1 MTCHLIVMRSQ
12 TVCPV
17 PLFGKKS
24 NRPPR
29 AAHLL
34 ARTPAMS
41 LETSAN
47 ADEENENCTRGFPVK
62 DVDVSRA
69 LRASDARLNRKWER
83 AMVDSGRRCRDDDG
97 RPGDYVRAFARANG
111 IGRAS
116 RRELWM
122 AWSGGEGKRAA
133 AMRRGEASYAATT
146 ARDRAEEDGGDEDGG
161 DDDGGERGERWTRCF
176 EQIDLDVPRT
186 FPEHE
191 KFREGGDGLVR
202 LRRVL
207 RAAARTSAKTSG
219 YVQGMNYLAGFLL
232 CVYDGEHEDDEECA
246 YWVLRCVTEDMFP
259 GYFEP
264 GLKTLRSDLEEL
276 DYRFSRVSEEAHGK
290 LQSMGLAVKFFTARW
305 LMCGLVGCAAA
316 PIVLRVWDL
325 LFVDAD
331 RQPRETLLRCSLAIL
346 ALQAPFIRAAEDM
359 NASVECIREAGSTID
374 NIEAYL
380 QRVSDLRG
388 RHFPS
393 KPVEAPTVA
402 TPSRKRTRYEPPPPT
417 PARAAMTPVGNTLYA
432 SLISFFSPT
441 PNKPSTA
448 TPSTARASGL
458 APKRLWSFGENG
470 EVQARST
477 KRKRDDAETKSTQ
490 TRSTPS
496 CGRTPRRSPRLAR

>member
-1 MTCHLIVMRSQ
+1 M
-12 TVCPV
+12 
-17 PLFGKKS
+17 
-24 NRPPR
+24 
-29 AAHLL
+29 
-34 ARTPAMS
+34 
-41 LETSAN
+41 
-47 ADEENENCTRGFPVK
+47 
-62 DVDVSRA
+62 
-69 LRASDARLNRKWER
+69 
-83 AMVDSGRRCRDDDG
+83 
-97 RPGDYVRAFARANG
+97 
-111 IGRAS
+111 
-116 RRELWM
+116 
-122 AWSGGEGKRAA
+122 
-133 AMRRGEASYAATT
+133 
-146 ARDRAEEDGGDEDGG
+146 
-161 DDDGGERGERWTRCF
+161 
-176 EQIDLDVPRT
+176 
-186 FPEHE
+186 
-191 KFREGGDGLVR
+191 
-202 LRRVL
+202 
-207 RAAARTSAKTSG
+207 
-219 YVQGMNYLAGFLL
+219 
-232 CVYDGEHEDDEECA
+232 
-246 YWVLRCVTEDMFP
+246 
-259 GYFEP
+259 
-264 GLKTLRSDLEEL
+264 EEL
-276 DYRFSRVSEEAHGK
+276 DYRFSRVSEEAHDK

-331 RQPRETLLRCSLAIL
+331 RKPRETLLRCSLAIL
-346 ALQAPFIRAAEDM
+346 ALQAPFICAAEDM

-470 EVQARST
+470 EEQARST

-490 TRSTPS
+490 TRSTPT